1 MPEPT
6 PGYITVAVER
16 LPERVR
22 TLSVSELASAAN
34 ITRDTAK
41 NFLTGQKCQTKKVR
55 AICVTFG
62 ISLESLLSGV
72 PQPTGEDE
80 LERVGEEWLL
90 AEPLNDVMIATND
103 LRYRLYRLQHR
114 HTPNRLGRGKKY
126 DIDHL
131 NPELRE
137 AWLPKL
143 RRHAEVCSRVR
154 HPRIPVHHS
163 YFPVNRAETI
173 WWVVDDWVPGKPL
186 SEIVTTEDLSAK
198 IPGYAWQLADGLA
211 ALHAVGIVRRDLS
224 PDSIWVTDAGLLL
237 TEFELAKLGQGAPTV
252 SKHWPH
258 NPYRAPEVNDGETE
272 PSADVYSWAKL
283 VTMLLLGDLPPASE
297 LKEAFGKSR
306 VKNLP
311 RDVRDLLISASAPR
325 PSHRPRSF
333 EAVTPVVAAWA
344 KGFAS

>member
-1 MPEPT
+1 M
-6 PGYITVAVER
+6 AVEA

-22 TLSVSELASAAN
+22 TLSVGELIKGLS
-34 ITRDTAK
+34 ISRDTAK
-41 NFLTGQKCQTKKVR
+41 KFLTGGRCQTTKVR
-55 AICVTFG
+55 AICEKYG
-62 ISLESLLSGV
+62 LSLEALLSGV
-72 PQPTGEDE
+72 PQPDKEDE

-90 AEPLNDVMIATND
+90 AEPVTDVMIAPND
-103 LRYRLYRLQHR
+103 LRYRVYRLQHR
-114 HTPNRLGRGKKY
+114 HTPNRLARGKKY

-131 NPELRE
+131 NPELRK

-143 RRHAEVCSRVR
+143 DRHSEVCSRVR
-154 HPRIPVHHS
+154 HPLIPVHHS
-163 YFPVNRAETI
+163 YFAVNRAETI

-186 SEIVTTEDLSAK
+186 SEIIPTEDLSAK
-198 IPGYAWQLADGLA
+198 IPAYAWQLADGLA

-224 PDSIWVTDAGLLL
+224 PDTIWVADAGLLL

-272 PSADVYSWAKL
+272 PSADLYSWAKL
-283 VTMLLLGDLPPASE
+283 VTMLLLGELPPASD
-297 LKEAFGKSR
+297 LKEAFRKSR

-311 RDVRDLLISASAPR
+311 RDVRDLLVSASAPR

-333 EAVTPVVAAWA
+333 DAVTPAVAAWA
-344 KGFAS
+344 EGFAS